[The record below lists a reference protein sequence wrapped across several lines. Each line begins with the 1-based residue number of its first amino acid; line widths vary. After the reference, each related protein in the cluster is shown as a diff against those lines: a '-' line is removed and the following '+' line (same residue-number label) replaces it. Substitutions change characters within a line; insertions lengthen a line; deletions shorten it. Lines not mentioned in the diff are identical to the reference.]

1 MHVRARV
8 ASPSSFA
15 ALFAHCM
22 PFFAVLL
29 AVPWDVKE
37 VSAAKRME
45 RRLAEVEV
53 RLDAL
58 EDDLRAEKDPKM
70 TRQSSPEAPRTPP
83 HGDPFEAFLKLFGIL
98 TKYSFFR
105 TIFKLKVGTVLRF

>member
-1 MHVRARV
+1 MRARV

-15 ALFAHCM
+15 ALFARCM

-37 VSAAKRME
+37 VSAAKWME

-58 EDDLRAEKDPKM
+58 EDDLRAEKGPKM

-83 HGDPFEAFLKLFGIL
+83 METPLKLF
-98 TKYSFFR
+98 
-105 TIFKLKVGTVLRF
+105 